1 MKLIS
6 DYEPENQAIAMRLL
20 RLSGRPLI
28 PGKLLCTTDPSK
40 KLDYRRHY
48 DTDIRV
54 TFERVR
60 QEMEAR
66 RA

>member
-28 PGKLLCTTDPSK
+28 PGKLLCTTDDTQR
-40 KLDYRRHY
+40 LDYVPSSK
-48 DTDIRV
+48 TDIRV
-54 TFERVR
+54 TFARAR
-60 QEMEAR
+60 EAM
-66 RA
+66 RALP